1 MIDIGTQVDLSFLFR
16 FHLILF
22 PNDNNISYD
31 ITHIFHYLVCIGLSL
46 WYSNDIYYSNYQP
59 VHKKLQKMPK
69 VTFSIVL
76 WSFFF
81 CNLMNA
87 FKGCLC
93 VYHLSSYFSLLYIT
107 DVFAAR
113 TCVTCSFSLI
123 RVTWQ
128 LILPLSGI
136 DGASQEEENY
146 PNFCLWVV
154 YDRRLQMSLSGYIP
168 SITVSVHSLE
178 VTVAALNMPTA
189 AFSRFGFKSYLV
201 YMPLNPFLQ
210 YSWCA

>member
-1 MIDIGTQVDLSFLFR
+1 MHRAISMVFKRYLLQQLSTSTQKTTENAKSN
-16 FHLILF
+16 IL
-22 PNDNNISYD
+22 NCA
-31 ITHIFHYLVCIGLSL
+31 LVI
-46 WYSNDIYYSNYQP
+46 
-59 VHKKLQKMPK
+59 
-69 VTFSIVL
+69 
-76 WSFFF
+76 FF
-81 CNLMNA
+81 CNLMNT